1 MVRSSH
7 MKQTSHYQ
15 LNQYEASDRIL
26 HGDFNS
32 DNQKIDAAL
41 KAHADIL
48 AHSGNC
54 KIVLG
59 SYTGD
64 GTYGAANPR
73 TLTFDG
79 KPFFVAIHTKVYS
92 LGGSDRLLL
101 VRGADW
107 GYAKDEDHTNY
118 RCNVTWGDRSVT
130 WYPDSRAYG
139 GANGDG
145 VVYCYIALL
154 AE

>member
-1 MVRSSH
+1 MH
-7 MKQTSHYQ
+7 KTANYQ
-15 LNQYEASDRIL
+15 LNQWVKSDRIQME
-26 HGDFNS
+26 DFNS
-32 DNQKIDAAL
+32 DNAKIDAAL

-54 KIVLG
+54 KVVFG
-59 SYTGD
+59 TYTGD

-79 KPFFVAIHTKVYS
+79 TPVLVVIQPKVFAQ
-92 LGGSDRLLL
+92 GGSDRLVL
-101 VRGADW
+101 VRGTDW
-107 GYAKDEDHTNY
+107 GYAKDEDHVNY